1 MKSNFLQLSRKLT
14 ALRNERAFKVNEYLD
29 AKSERLKAF
38 FKSSGIDAIVIGLSG
53 GVDSALVAELMC
65 KIANEKKSPLKKVS
79 AIIAPILGLGTSGQE
94 SARERAEKQCQALA
108 KKSKAFEYQIA
119 DLSASY
125 QAMLSVNN
133 FKEQNAWAEGQMA
146 SVLRTPFFYY
156 QAAILQQKGFRSIV
170 CGTTNRDEG
179 AYIGFFGKASDAMVD
194 IQPIADLH
202 KSEVIKLAE
211 NLDVIP
217 EIVSAT
223 PRGDVWDGKTDE
235 EMIGAPYWFLEMY
248 QLLLCKGEV
257 SKFELSLEN
266 PDKDFFKK
274 CKENIERLHKINSHK
289 YHVGNPA
296 HFIDF
301 MERKVP
307 GGWS

>member
-1 MKSNFLQLSRKLT
+1 MSNFLQLSRKLT
-14 ALRNERAFKVNEYLD
+14 ALRNERAFNVNEYLE
-29 AKSERLKAF
+29 AKSEKLKAF
-38 FKSSGIDAIVIGLSG
+38 FHSTGIDAIVVGLSG
-53 GVDSALVAELMC
+53 GVDSALVAALMC
-65 KIANEKKSPLKKVS
+65 KVANEKKSPLKKVS
-79 AIIAPILGLGTSGQE
+79 AIIAPIHGLGTSGQD
-94 SARERAEKQCQALA
+94 SARERAEKQCKALV

-119 DLSASY
+119 DLSAAY
-125 QAMLSVNN
+125 EAMLCVNN

-202 KSEVIKLAE
+202 KSELLNLAE
-211 NLDVIP
+211 NLDVIS
-217 EIVSAT
+217 EIINSV
-223 PRGDVWDGKTDE
+223 PKGDVWDGKTDE

-248 QLLLCKGEV
+248 QMLLCKEEL

-274 CKENIERLHKINSHK
+274 CKENIENLHKINAHK
-289 YHVGNPA
+289 YQVGNPA
-296 HFIDF
+296 HFIDY